1 MDEPLLKPTGTRVCA
16 PLAPAGLISQ
26 TRVLTRADRVTQP
39 HLGDGCTQDHGRSRG
54 RGAEGA
60 PDGRAWVGRGVGA
73 LLSQDSPSGLLR
85 DDPSAN
91 KTFLKSLVQKSN
103 IYLAGT
109 VSLYKVSPS

>member
-1 MDEPLLKPTGTRVCA
+1 MCTTGSSGANLPDKGPNKGRPGHTA
-16 PLAPAGLISQ
+16 PP
-26 TRVLTRADRVTQP
+26 
-39 HLGDGCTQDHGRSRG
+39 GDGCTQDHGRSRG

-60 PDGRAWVGRGVGA
+60 PDGQAWVGRGVGA